1 MVKTK
6 QFEITLTG
14 PKSTFSVFSKSKD
27 NKENYDSEGIKTL
40 RKLLSNEKARMLNA
54 IKTIKPNSIYE
65 LSKKLE
71 RPFKAVFDDVKL
83 LEKFGFI
90 ELVEHKY
97 KGRIGHKP
105 QISADIINISIKI

>member
-27 NKENYDSEGIKTL
+27 SKEEYDPEGIKIL
-40 RKLLSNEKARMLNA
+40 RKLLSNEKARILNF
-54 IKTIKPNSIYE
+54 IKTNKPNSIYE

-71 RPFKAVFDDVKL
+71 RPFKAVFNDIKL

-90 ELVEHKY
+90 ELVEHKIH
-97 KGRIGHKP
+97 GRINHKP
-105 QISADIINISIKI
+105 QLSADIINLSIKI